1 MYMIHFTP
9 EQYAVF
15 VGGVRYI
22 KKAIKKK
29 ANRRSSRKRK
39 QKKGTRRR
47 QKGGNSIL
55 RTTITGLFLAALFS
69 AYLINTGTDMSL
81 QTGIMAF
88 SNASNL
94 DVNVEDINNFIEGLA
109 IMIFYAGVNWE
120 IDGQRRPSTCEQGKW
135 VPYIPGYGNVPS
147 FALDPVPGWST
158 DCPRNAHILSTV
170 LSSVLA
176 GMFIAWIGPC
186 ILNELVESTIGPSPV
201 LAFQGFD
208 DPLPANQPPT
218 ASEILADALKKV
230 IVDPNDP
237 LLQKSLESRKQKP
250 KRQLTLKE
258 RRIMT
263 ERAEERRRNC
273 STQFANPP
281 LRRGIRRMPTISEEV
296 KSASSPNAS
305 QELVSSSLKEQE
317 QPAGNTLIAL
327 PADVMAQLTKSGD
340 LQNILDMVNKAADQ
354 VAEQDQF
361 QQQVN
366 VMGTTIFKLG
376 DRGQLQLQDA
386 LPKVNCETP
395 LPPGSCPSIPPPLP
409 KQGAPEIEVLEEDE
423 DEDVKNGGAKRKL
436 SRRIKRKRKKT
447 KKKSRK
453 RR

>member
-1 MYMIHFTP
+1 MIHFTP

-29 ANRRSSRKRK
+29 TKRKSTGNRK

-88 SNASNL
+88 SDAANLGVNA
-94 DVNVEDINNFIEGLA
+94 EDINNFMEGLA

-120 IDGQRRPSTCEQGKW
+120 VDGQRRPSTCEQGKW

-186 ILNELVESTIGPSPV
+186 ILNELVESTIGPP
-201 LAFQGFD
+201 
-208 DPLPANQPPT
+208 PASVDQQAPPITIRDQPPT
-218 ASEILADALKKV
+218 ASEILADAVKKV
-230 IVDPNDP
+230 TVDPNDP
-237 LLQKSLESRKQKP
+237 LLQKSLASRKQKP
-250 KRQLTLKE
+250 KRQLTLEE

-263 ERAEERRRNC
+263 ERAEERRRIC
-273 STQFANPP
+273 ATQYAIPP
-281 LRRGIRRMPTISEEV
+281 LRRMPTISEEV

-340 LQNILDMVNKAADQ
+340 LQNILDMVKRAADQ
-354 VAEQDQF
+354 VAKQDQF

-366 VMGTTIFKLG
+366 VMGSTIFQLG

-436 SRRIKRKRKKT
+436 SRRIKRKKKKT